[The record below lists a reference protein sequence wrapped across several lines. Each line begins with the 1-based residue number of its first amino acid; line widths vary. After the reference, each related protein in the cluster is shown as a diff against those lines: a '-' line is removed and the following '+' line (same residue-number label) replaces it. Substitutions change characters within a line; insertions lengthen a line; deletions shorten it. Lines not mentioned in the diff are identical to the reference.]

1 MKRTTKYAAVAA
13 ALGIGLAAATALQAQ
28 GPGYGYGPCGAGQA
42 WGQGTGQQA
51 PAGPGYGPCWNQQGM
66 GPGMM
71 GPGYGRGPGMMGPG
85 YGGRGMRG
93 PGMVGSGYGRGMT
106 GSRGGMGAMGLTPDQ
121 AQARLDYVK
130 SQLQIGPE
138 QEAAWERYAATIR
151 EQAAEQQSFFENRI
165 QRMQAARA
173 MPLEERIK
181 FRDQMMR
188 SRFESRDKT
197 DKAAL
202 DLYGEL
208 TPAQRQ
214 TAGWL
219 LGGRR

>member
-1 MKRTTKYAAVAA
+1 MKRTTKYAAIAA

-28 GPGYGYGPCGAGQA
+28 GPGYGYGPCGTGQA
-42 WGQGTGQQA
+42 WGQGYGQQA
-51 PAGPGYGPCWNQQGM
+51 PTGPGYGPCWNQPGM
-66 GPGMM
+66 GS
-71 GPGYGRGPGMMGPG
+71 GMMGPG

-93 PGMVGSGYGRGMT
+93 PGMMGPGYGRGMA
-106 GSRGGMGAMGLTPDQ
+106 GPRGGMGAMGLTPDQ

-138 QEAAWERYAATIR
+138 QEAAWERYAAVVR

-173 MPLEERIK
+173 MPLEEHIK
-181 FRDQMMR
+181 FRDEMMR

-197 DKAAL
+197 DRAARE
-202 DLYGEL
+202 LYGEL
-208 TPAQRQ
+208 TPEQRQ
-214 TAGWL
+214 TADWL
-219 LGGRR
+219 LGGRW

>member
-13 ALGIGLAAATALQAQ
+13 ALGIGLVAATVIQAQ
-28 GPGYGYGPCGAGQA
+28 GPGYGYGPCGAGQS
-42 WGQGTGQQA
+42 WGQGASQQA
-51 PAGPGYGPCWNQQGM
+51 PAGPGYGSCWNRQGM
-66 GPGMM
+66 
-71 GPGYGRGPGMMGPG
+71 GPGMMGPG

-93 PGMVGSGYGRGMT
+93 PGMMGPGYGRGMT
-106 GSRGGMGAMGLTPDQ
+106 GPRGGMGAMGLTPDQ

-130 SQLQIGPE
+130 AQLQIGPE
-138 QEAAWERYAATIR
+138 QEAAWERYAATVR

-202 DLYGEL
+202 ELYGEL
-208 TPAQRQ
+208 TPAQQQ
-214 TAGWL
+214 TADWL
-219 LGGRR
+219 LGGRW